1 MRPWQFGKPK
11 TPGFGISRDYYLSVL
26 CSRAVLP
33 SIFEIANPEGMGG
46 AVVGLGAPLG
56 GGNGGDRTALQ
67 KPLERGAYV
76 VASKDRKT
84 VIQILVVSKEEAG
97 FDPEVFAQSQYAA
110 GMSPELIARL
120 KGTWNLAQLKFES
133 HDPMV
138 YSSLDMFLALA
149 KRVAELSEGVV
160 GDALC
165 RRYML
170 PGDVI
175 HPHRL
180 DPRIDARDHVVVQ
193 FRARPDGI
201 HAYTL
206 GMHKFSLHEYEIHN
220 LFEEDQVAAQTFLL
234 ALAQR
239 VLIGDVT
246 KEGDRFGSLKLP
258 FEARVGGFDR
268 SMWEGT
274 PVFELLPPTAH
285 TPGEVMR
292 AWSDEAGL
300 R

>member
-11 TPGFGISRDYYLSVL
+11 TPGFGISSDYYLSVL

-33 SIFEIANPEGMGG
+33 SIVEIVNPEGIGG
-46 AVVGLGAPLG
+46 AVVGLGAPLSG
-56 GGNGGDRTALQ
+56 GGGDKSILQ
-67 KPLERGAYV
+67 RPLERGAYV

-84 VIQILVVSKEEAG
+84 VIQVLVVSKEEAG
-97 FDPEVFAQSQYAA
+97 FEPEIFAQSQYAV
-110 GMSPELIARL
+110 GMSPELLARL

-138 YSSLDMFLALA
+138 YSALDMFLALA
-149 KRVAELSEGVV
+149 VRIADLSEGVI

-170 PGDVI
+170 PADAI
-175 HPHRL
+175 HRDRM

-193 FRARPDGI
+193 FKSRPDGI
-201 HAYTL
+201 QAYTL
-206 GMHKFSLHEYEIHN
+206 GMHKFSLHEYEILN
-220 LFEEDQVAAQTFLL
+220 LFEEDQVMASAFLI

-246 KEGDRFGSLKLP
+246 KEGDRFGSLTMP
-258 FEARVGGFDR
+258 FEARIGGFDR
-268 SMWEGT
+268 SMWEDT

-292 AWSDEAGL
+292 AWAHEAGL
-300 R
+300 Q